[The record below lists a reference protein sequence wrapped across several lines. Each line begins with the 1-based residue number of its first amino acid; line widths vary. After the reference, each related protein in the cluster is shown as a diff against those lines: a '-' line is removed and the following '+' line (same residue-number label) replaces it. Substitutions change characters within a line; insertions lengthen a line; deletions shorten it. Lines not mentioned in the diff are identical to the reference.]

1 MAIDTQIEQRLTA
14 VEHMVDQLQRQVAN
28 LSPAADWLEQITGSF
43 KDEPAFD
50 EVLKFGQALRS
61 ADRPCCHEYG
71 SGYAEFE

>member
-1 MAIDTQIEQRLTA
+1 MKTSH
-14 VEHMVDQLQRQVAN
+14 VVDQLHHQVAK

-61 ADRPCCHEYG
+61 ADRPLDHAGEQG
-71 SGYAEFE
+71 